1 MGHRTHRFLPFDRA
15 VGWVT
20 VAVALAMLLLIGV
33 LSQRV
38 RLEISDA
45 AESGAAAATR
55 LLSEHAARLFDTAD
69 QVVMRAIEQVA
80 ALPWDE
86 IETSSTL
93 WERLDQEQSRYPY
106 LGDLWI
112 NDAMGRLRLTT
123 MAFPVPPSSAADRDF
138 FIAHRDGFSGPTIS
152 ERFVGRVTRSPLFT
166 LARRLD
172 DGQGGFRGVIGET
185 IETRY
190 FSDFYGTLDLP
201 LTSSIAMVRPGDS
214 QPIAAFSRAD
224 GNVRQATAAEAQAA
238 DSAPPDPIPDVPAAV
253 RTALAA
259 GASEGIVRL
268 DGETVVYRRIDPWPV
283 YALVRIDGAL
293 VNRQWRRAVVPYA
306 LAGCAVVLAVAGIA
320 AATLRRIRAEM
331 DARHG
336 LEQRV
341 QERTATLQVALARME
356 EAVRQKDLLMR
367 ESNHRIKNSL
377 QLVSSIL
384 TMHGVA
390 LKSPEIRGS
399 FAEASRRVAAIADVH
414 ELLYRGDSLSSLCF
428 RDYLE
433 NLCRSMRVSSLP
445 PAEGWEVHL
454 DADPVTVS
462 ADQAVALGIIV
473 GELLTNCAKY
483 AYPAPGPK
491 PVSIVLKA
499 EENGS
504 VRLSVAD
511 RGVGLPPDV
520 NGSHGATPPQ
530 GPPRGTGLGMRVV
543 KALGV
548 QVGARITIDR
558 TPPGVCYTLTF
569 TPRMG

>member
-1 MGHRTHRFLPFDRA
+1 MGYRTHRSLRFNRT

-20 VAVALAMLLLIGV
+20 LAVALAMLLLIGV

-38 RLEISDA
+38 RHEINA
-45 AESGAAAATR
+45 TAESGAAAATR

-69 QVVMRAIEQVA
+69 QVVMRATEQVA
-80 ALPWDE
+80 SLSWDE
-86 IETSSTL
+86 IETSHAL

-112 NDAMGRLRLTT
+112 NDGAGRLRLTT
-123 MAFPVPPSSAADRDF
+123 AAFPVPEAHAADRDF
-138 FIAHRDGFSGPTIS
+138 FTVHRDGFAGPTIS
-152 ERFVGRVTRSPLFT
+152 ERFMGRVTRSPLFMVT
-166 LARRLD
+166 RRLD
-172 DGQGGFRGVIGET
+172 DGAGAFRGVIGET

-190 FSDFYGTLDLP
+190 FSEFYSTLDLP
-201 LTSSIAMVRPGDS
+201 LMSSIAMIRPGDTH
-214 QPIAAFSRAD
+214 PIAAFSRMGGAED
-224 GNVRQATAAEAQAA
+224 GIAVAGAV
-238 DSAPPDPIPDVPAAV
+238 PDVPAAV
-253 RTALAA
+253 RAALAA
-259 GASEGIVRL
+259 GEPEGILRA
-268 DGETVVYRRIDPWPV
+268 DGETLVYRRIGPWPV
-283 YALVRIDGAL
+283 YALVRIDGGL
-293 VNRQWRRAVVPYA
+293 VDRQWRQAVLPYT
-306 LAGCAVVLAVAGIA
+306 LAGVVVVLAVAGIA
-320 AATLRRIRAEM
+320 AATLRRIRAEV

-336 LEQRV
+336 LEERV
-341 QERTATLQVALARME
+341 RERTATLHGALARME

-390 LKSPEIRGS
+390 LKNTDIRS
-399 FAEASRRVAAIADVH
+399 HFAEASRRVAAIADVH
-414 ELLYRGDSLSSLCF
+414 ELLYRGDSLSCLCF

-445 PAEGWEVHL
+445 PSEGWEVHL
-454 DADPVTVS
+454 DADPVVVS

-491 PVSIVLKA
+491 PVFIVLKA
-499 EENGS
+499 EEGGA

-511 RGVGLPPDV
+511 QGVGLPPEG
-520 NGSHGATPPQ
+520 NGSHGGT
-530 GPPRGTGLGMRVV
+530 PPRGTGLGMRVV
-543 KALGV
+543 KALSV
-548 QVGARITIDR
+548 QIGARIAIDR

-569 TPRMG
+569 TPRTA

>member
-1 MGHRTHRFLPFDRA
+1 MGHRTHRFLRFDRA

-38 RLEISDA
+38 RLEINDA

-69 QVVMRAIEQVA
+69 QVVMRAVEQVA

-86 IETSSTL
+86 IETSPAL
-93 WERLDQEQSRYPY
+93 WERLDREQSRYPY

-112 NDAMGRLRLTT
+112 SDVTGRLRLTT
-123 MAFPVPPSSAADRDF
+123 MAFPVPLSSAADRDF

-172 DGQGGFRGVIGET
+172 DGQGGFRGVISET

-214 QPIAAFSRAD
+214 QPIVAFSRVE
-224 GNVRQATAAEAQAA
+224 GNARKAA
-238 DSAPPDPIPDVPAAV
+238 DPAAPDPIPTPDVPAAV
-253 RTALAA
+253 RAALAA

-283 YALVRIDGAL
+283 YALVRIDGAR
-293 VNRQWRRAVVPYA
+293 VAQQWRRAVVPYT

-320 AATLRRIRAEM
+320 AATLRRIRAEV

-356 EAVRQKDLLMR
+356 EAVGQKDLLMR

-377 QLVSSIL
+377 QMVSSIL

-390 LKSPEIRGS
+390 LKNPEIRGH
-399 FAEASRRVAAIADVH
+399 FAEAGRRVAAIADVH

-428 RDYLE
+428 RDYLD

-483 AYPAPGPK
+483 AYPGPGPK

-511 RGVGLPPDV
+511 RGVGLPPDG
-520 NGSHGATPPQ
+520 NGSHGAT
-530 GPPRGTGLGMRVV
+530 PPRGTGLGMRVV

-548 QVGARITIDR
+548 QAGARITIDR
-558 TPPGVCYTLTF
+558 TPPGVCYTLTI
-569 TPRMG
+569 TPRTG

>member
-1 MGHRTHRFLPFDRA
+1 MGHRTHRFLRFDRA

-38 RLEISDA
+38 RLEINGA

-86 IETSSTL
+86 IETSHAL

-112 NDAMGRLRLTT
+112 NDATGRLRLTT
-123 MAFPVPPSSAADRDF
+123 MAFPVPSASSADRDF

-190 FSDFYGTLDLP
+190 FSDFYRTLDLP

-224 GNVRQATAAEAQAA
+224 GNVRQAAAAEALAA
-238 DSAPPDPIPDVPAAV
+238 PDPMPAVPAAV
-253 RTALAA
+253 RTALAG
-259 GASEGIVRL
+259 GAAEGIVRL

-293 VNRQWRRAVVPYA
+293 VAQQWRRAVVPYA

-320 AATLRRIRAEM
+320 AATVRRIRAEV

-390 LKSPEIRGS
+390 LKSPDIRGH

-414 ELLYRGDSLSSLCF
+414 ELLYRGDSLSCLCF
-428 RDYLE
+428 RDYLD

-445 PAEGWEVHL
+445 PAEGWDVHL

-511 RGVGLPPDV
+511 RGVGLPPDG
-520 NGSHGATPPQ
+520 NGSHGAT
-530 GPPRGTGLGMRVV
+530 PPRGTGLGMRVV